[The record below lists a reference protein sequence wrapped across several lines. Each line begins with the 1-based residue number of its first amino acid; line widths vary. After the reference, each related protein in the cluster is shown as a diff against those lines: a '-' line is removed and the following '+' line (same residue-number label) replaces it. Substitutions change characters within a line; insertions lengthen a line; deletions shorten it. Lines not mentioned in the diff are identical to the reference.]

1 MAGYC
6 CRHRRVRNGRR
17 RLALLGGQN
26 AACGIIDQIGEGTG
40 VMLPDP
46 ADLKAFGEAA
56 RLLLG
61 DQDQVTRMGRAAHA
75 YVRERFL
82 GDVHLLRYAGLPATL
97 IAGGLA
103 RGRRPAALAP
113 RLGTTVTSREQLA
126 GRGGDESGPTGVLV
140 AAG

>member
-1 MAGYC
+1 M
-6 CRHRRVRNGRR
+6 NGRGR
-17 RLALLGGQN
+17 AGG
-26 AACGIIDQIGEGTG
+26 GIIDQIGEGTG
-40 VMLPDP
+40 ILLPDP

-82 GDVHLLRYAGLPATL
+82 GDVHLLRNARLLGTL
-97 IAGGLA
+97 NAGGLA

-113 RLGTTVTSREQLA
+113 RLGTTVTSTAQLA
-126 GRGGDESGPTGVLV
+126 GRGDGESGPAGVLV